1 MILTN
6 SFPNCVRM
14 QNQKKTDI
22 RFMALALML
31 GRRGMGRV
39 WPNPAVGCVLVRDG
53 VVLGRGCT
61 ADGGRPHA
69 EVVALAQAGD
79 ARLATAYVTLE
90 PCAHTGQTGPCAQAL
105 IDAGVS
111 RVVVATTD
119 PDQRVSGQ
127 GIAMLRSA
135 GVQVDVG
142 ICSMQADADHAGFFS
157 RITQKRPFLT
167 LKIASSLDGRIASV
181 TGESQWITGPDA
193 RRAVHMMRARHDA
206 VMIGGGTVRADD
218 PTLTVRGLGVSR
230 QPVRVI
236 VSNAALVAPNL
247 QVSAVDVPVWQC
259 HGPDIAAPDW
269 VTGIACPAP
278 SGAIDMTA
286 AMAALADRGITRVF
300 CEGGGA
306 LAASLLSAELVDDL
320 VVFHA
325 GCVIGHDGTPSLA
338 GLGVQALADAPRF
351 DLAEVRSVGPDIM
364 HRWTR
369 A

>member
-14 QNQKKTDI
+14 QNQKKTDT

-31 GRRGMGRV
+31 GRRGLGRV

-53 VVLGRGCT
+53 VVLGRGRT

-69 EVVALAQAGD
+69 EVVALVQAGD

-157 RITQKRPFLT
+157 RIMQKRPFVT
-167 LKIASSLDGRIASV
+167 LKIASSLDGRIATT

-206 VMIGGGTVRADD
+206 VMVGGGTVRADG

-247 QVSAVDVPVWQC
+247 QASAANVPVWQC
-259 HGPDIAAPDW
+259 HGPDVAVPDW
-269 VTGIACPAP
+269 VTGIACPAL
-278 SGAIDMTA
+278 SGAVDLTA
-286 AMAALADRGITRVF
+286 AMTALSDRGITRVF

-306 LAASLLSAELVDDL
+306 LAASLLWAELVDDL

-338 GLGVQALADAPRF
+338 GLGVQALADSPRF
-351 DLAEVRSVGPDIM
+351 DLAEVRSVGSDIM

>member
-14 QNQKKTDI
+14 QNQKKTDT

-31 GRRGMGRV
+31 AAKGRYTTS
-39 WPNPAVGCVLVRDG
+39 PNPAVGCVLVRDG

-286 AMAALADRGITRVF
+286 RDGRSGRSRYHPCVLRRWRCVGRI
-300 CEGGGA
+300 
-306 LAASLLSAELVDDL
+306 L
-320 VVFHA
+320 VV
-325 GCVIGHDGTPSLA
+325 G
-338 GLGVQALADAPRF
+338 
-351 DLAEVRSVGPDIM
+351 
-364 HRWTR
+364 
-369 A
+369 